1 MASYSYFLPFDSIT
15 IYYRWYKFIVLLVYL
30 ESQNVNFISL
40 PNSQQLKGPELKQY
54 EATIPKSF
62 MSSSINIY
70 SYIHLDYYYD
80 MTIMICYIQYATWIL
95 VIGKLCC
102 YTKNVMCT

>member
-15 IYYRWYKFIVLLVYL
+15 IYISSQCQSTQNHKNVY
-30 ESQNVNFISL
+30 FISL
-40 PNSQQLKGPELKQY
+40 PNSQKLKGPELKQY

-62 MSSSINIY
+62 MSSSANTY

-80 MTIMICYIQYATWIL
+80 MTIMICYIQYATQIL

-102 YTKNVMCT
+102 YTRNVMCT